1 MIESAGRNGGYGKYV
16 RIRHNATY
24 KTAYAH
30 MSRIAKGM
38 RRGKRV
44 RQGEIIGYVGSTG
57 RSTGPHLHYEVL
69 RGGRQV
75 NPLKIK
81 LPAGEKL
88 KAADLESFRNERTRI
103 DALRQQ
109 VRDGDAVIAQAGC
122 RPTSGD
128 ASEDGA
134 TAC

>member
-1 MIESAGRNGGYGKYV
+1 MIESAGRNGAYGKYL

-30 MSRIAKGM
+30 MNRIAKGM

-44 RQGEIIGYVGSTG
+44 RQGQVIGYVGSTG

-75 NPLKIK
+75 NPLKIN

-88 KAADLESFRNERTRI
+88 KAADLESFKRHRARI
-103 DALRQQ
+103 NALRQQ
-109 VRDGDAVIAQAGC
+109 VRDGDVVIAQAGC
-122 RPTSGD
+122 LVTASTGKAPRTS
-128 ASEDGA
+128 
-134 TAC
+134 AC

>member
-1 MIESAGRNGGYGKYV
+1 M
-16 RIRHNATY
+16 
-24 KTAYAH
+24 
-30 MSRIAKGM
+30 
-38 RRGKRV
+38 
-44 RQGEIIGYVGSTG
+44 RQGQIIGYVGSSG

-88 KAADLESFRNERTRI
+88 KAADLKRFGRHRTRI
-103 DALRQQ
+103 DTLRQQ

-122 RPTSGD
+122 QNPPED
-128 ASEDGA
+128 AVA
-134 TAC
+134 AC